1 MQWSPFLR
9 ALPTTLRVSLR
20 ADLRDFRWSAYSY
33 QAKAWFGNPELHYE
47 IWVRPRLRV
56 VELGLHFEADE
67 LTNAR
72 LLAAFRARAKDVK
85 RGLGRDARIE
95 EWDRG
100 WARVWEPVSL
110 ELDDDALR
118 DTVATRFAGYM
129 RTLEPI
135 VREELPSDV
144 RWVLPGARRTAK
156 TTAAWA
162 KPKGQAAGRRT
173 AGPSPTSSRTSR

>member
-1 MQWSPFLR
+1 MQWSPYLKGLPATLHA
-9 ALPTTLRVSLR
+9 ALP
-20 ADLRDFRWSAYSY
+20 ADLRDFRWSAYNS

-47 IWVRPRLRV
+47 IWVRSRLRV

-85 RGLGRDARIE
+85 RGLGKDARIE

-110 ELDDDALR
+110 ELDDAALR
-118 DTVATRFAGYM
+118 DHVATRFAAYIGA
-129 RTLEPI
+129 LEPI
-135 VREELPSDV
+135 VRDELPSDV
-144 RWVLPGARRTAK
+144 RWLVPAARRAAK
-156 TTAAWA
+156 TI
-162 KPKGQAAGRRT
+162 
-173 AGPSPTSSRTSR
+173 SSRTSR

>member
-1 MQWSPFLR
+1 VQWSPYLRGLPATLR
-9 ALPTTLRVSLR
+9 AALP

-33 QAKAWFGNPELHYE
+33 QAKAWFGNPDLHYE
-47 IWVRPRLRV
+47 IWVRSRLRV

-85 RGLGRDARIE
+85 HGLGKDARIE

-110 ELDDDALR
+110 ELDDGELR
-118 DTVATRFAGYM
+118 DLVAARFAAYI
-129 RTLEPI
+129 RALEPI
-135 VREELPSDV
+135 VRSELPSDV
-144 RWVLPGARRTAK
+144 RWALPAARRAAK
-156 TTAAWA
+156 TI
-162 KPKGQAAGRRT
+162 
-173 AGPSPTSSRTSR
+173 SSRTSR

>member
-1 MQWSPFLR
+1 VQWSPFLR
-9 ALPTTLRVSLR
+9 GLPTTLRGSLP

-47 IWVRPRLRV
+47 IWVRSRLRV

-72 LLAAFRARAKDVK
+72 LLAAFRARAKEVK
-85 RGLGRDARIE
+85 RGLGKSALIE

-110 ELDDDALR
+110 ELADDDLR

-144 RWVLPGARRTAK
+144 RWVMPVARRT
-156 TTAAWA
+156 
-162 KPKGQAAGRRT
+162 RF
-173 AGPSPTSSRTSR
+173 TSSRTSR

>member
-9 ALPTTLRVSLR
+9 GLPPILRSSLP
-20 ADLRDFRWSAYSY
+20 ADLRDFRWSAYSF

-47 IWVRPRLRV
+47 IWVRSRLRV
-56 VELGLHFEADE
+56 VELGLHFEADD

-85 RGLGRDARIE
+85 RGLGKDARIE

-100 WARVWEPVSL
+100 WARVWEPASL
-110 ELDDDALR
+110 ELDDSALR
-118 DTVATRFAGYM
+118 DQVATRFAAYM

-135 VREELPSDV
+135 VRDELPSDV
-144 RWVLPGARRTAK
+144 RWVLPAARRAAK
-156 TTAAWA
+156 TI
-162 KPKGQAAGRRT
+162 
-173 AGPSPTSSRTSR
+173 SSRASR